1 MKGEPM
7 KLKVR
12 PSTVEGGVL
21 SSPSKSYTHRAMTLA
36 LLADGTSQL
45 RRPLLSGDTLATLS
59 AVRRFGGVTEAQGDR
74 LSVRGG
80 QLHCPDDVINAD
92 NSGTTIRI
100 MAGIASLLPCT
111 TVLTGD
117 DSIRR
122 RPMQPLIDALRE
134 LGVECSS
141 SRGNGLA
148 PLLVRGPN
156 LGTRTHI
163 QGDVSSQFISSLL
176 MSSAV
181 KTVDTEIVLTTALKS
196 KPYVDITMD
205 MMSRFGADCRSLPDG
220 FFVPGG
226 QHYQPQDYAV
236 PGDFSSAAFPLMAGA
251 LAGKVK
257 VSQLDPRDRQGDK
270 AILDILKGFGG
281 SVRWEDDAVE
291 VSRSSMQ
298 GTEVD
303 LSQAPDLFPIVAV
316 LATQAK
322 GLTVIRNAEHVRLKE
337 SDRIAATTDF
347 LARMGAEVEERRD
360 GCVVHGPCALHG
372 AQIDSLGDHRIL
384 MAAAIATLVADGE
397 SVISEGDCF
406 KISYPGFVEDMTALG
421 ADLEMIP

>member
-1 MKGEPM
+1 MKM
-7 KLKVR
+7 KVR
-12 PSTVEGGVL
+12 PSVVEGRVL
-21 SSPSKSYTHRAMTLA
+21 SSPSKSYTHRAMALA

-45 RRPLLSGDTLATLS
+45 RRPLLSGDTLATLA
-59 AVRRFGGVTEAQGDR
+59 AVKSFGGVTETHGDR

-80 QLHCPDDVINAD
+80 QLRCPDDVIDAE

-156 LGTRTHI
+156 LGARAHI

-176 MSSAV
+176 ISSAV
-181 KTVDTEIVLTTALKS
+181 KAVDTEIVLTTPLKS
-196 KPYVDITMD
+196 RPYVEITMD
-205 MMSRFGADCRSLPDG
+205 MMSRFGARCEDRAEG

-226 QHYQPQDYAV
+226 QNYLPQDYAV

-251 LAGKVK
+251 LAGKVA

-270 AILDILKGFGG
+270 VILDVLKDFGAP
-281 SVRWEDDAVE
+281 VRWEGDTVE
-291 VSRSSMQ
+291 VSRSALQ

-316 LATQAK
+316 LATQAQ
-322 GLTVIRNAEHVRLKE
+322 GVTVIRNAEHVRLKE

-347 LARMGAEVEERRD
+347 LGRMGAEVEERRD
-360 GCVVHGPCALHG
+360 GCVVHGPCALRG
-372 AQIDSLGDHRIL
+372 AHIDSLGDHRIL
-384 MAAAIATLVADGE
+384 MAAAIATLVAEGE

-406 KISYPGFVEDMTALG
+406 KISYPGFVADMTALG
-421 ADLEMIP
+421 ADLELIP